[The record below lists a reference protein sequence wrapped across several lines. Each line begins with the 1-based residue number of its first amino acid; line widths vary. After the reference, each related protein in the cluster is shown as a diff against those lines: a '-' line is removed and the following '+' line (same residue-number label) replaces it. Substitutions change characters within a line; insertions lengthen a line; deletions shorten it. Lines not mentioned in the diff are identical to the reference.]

1 MFSRFLFADSKVGPE
16 GPRRYLKSSLEA
28 VRSFGTPREPM
39 ASHGDLFMTIFIDFG
54 HVFITW
60 YASFLALLSS
70 SLSGLTSVDSWTPAR
85 SCHPHTQKSCYC

>member
-39 ASHGDLFMTIFIDFG
+39 ASHGDLFMTI
-54 HVFITW
+54 
-60 YASFLALLSS
+60 L
-70 SLSGLTSVDSWTPAR
+70 
-85 SCHPHTQKSCYC
+85 